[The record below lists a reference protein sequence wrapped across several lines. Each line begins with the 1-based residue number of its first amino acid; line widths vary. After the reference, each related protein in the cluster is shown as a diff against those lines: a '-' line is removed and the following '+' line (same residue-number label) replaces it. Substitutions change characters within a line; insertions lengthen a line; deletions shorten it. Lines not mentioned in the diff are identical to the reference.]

1 MKKAVI
7 LDRAKRKTEKGLPLT
22 EEEKQ
27 VLLDY
32 KEKHEKRREYIRE
45 YMRNYRATHPEYR
58 KRSAEQWIERKK
70 KDPEKWRAY
79 AREYMR
85 EYKPKY
91 RARLALQ
98 KKQNNEPLD

>member
-45 YMRNYRATHPEYR
+45 YMRNYRATHPEYC
-58 KRSAEQWIERKK
+58 KRNTEKCSQNKK
-70 KDPEKWRAY
+70 ADPEKWKAY
-79 AREYMR
+79 MFEYNR
-85 EYKPKY
+85 KY
-91 RARLALQ
+91 RAKLKNAKR
-98 KKQNNEPLD
+98 NETLD